1 MSRKTDNPPKI
12 LPPEWPRLADN
23 PSKIGP
29 PNWLPLEEAFQR
41 MRDLLASSGLAKDD
55 LYDLLRSGEW
65 PSAVRRVNANGEETC
80 RLVPAEFWR
89 IEAGLSVEIDANGAD
104 HIAVHYL
111 DYSLSDGRMDF
122 FVRAADIE
130 REERLYP
137 TTAAPPPAPG
147 KEAKRTLRR
156 RHSKYPWHEICG
168 EIARLCID
176 PKTRRV
182 RVPKN
187 ESELAEKV
195 LQFCQNT
202 LECEPPVSDMREA
215 VAAICAALRN
225 I

>member
-41 MRDLLASSGLAKDD
+41 MRDPLASSGVAKDD
-55 LYDLLRSGEW
+55 LYALLRSGEW

-137 TTAAPPPAPG
+137 TTVALQSSRKPITPLKKTKSITPTKKA
-147 KEAKRTLRR
+147 KETEETRLVSLMKGIGLAKSGLLPREVRKAVKQPYKD
-156 RHSKYPWHEICG
+156 KYHDDPSDSP
-168 EIARLCID
+168 IARAYR
-176 PKTRRV
+176 TYRR
-182 RVPKN
+182 
-187 ESELAEKV
+187 A
-195 LQFCQNT
+195 
-202 LECEPPVSDMREA
+202 D
-215 VAAICAALRN
+215 
-225 I
+225 